1 MKGTFLSF
9 GSCLCFRYQDMRRQI
24 GFEIRDMWYNLGNFD
39 KLPVLL
45 LFIFSCD
52 RKQTFTSEWIHWSL
66 TKALTPACWPLTRD
80 TNFVFSI
87 YNYLPTNYPLTHY
100 KSTQQLNIKQW
111 IVNKLYILWWERL
124 SSQVSMAWDCK

>member
-52 RKQTFTSEWIHWSL
+52 RKQTFTSE
-66 TKALTPACWPLTRD
+66 
-80 TNFVFSI
+80 
-87 YNYLPTNYPLTHY
+87 
-100 KSTQQLNIKQW
+100 
-111 IVNKLYILWWERL
+111 
-124 SSQVSMAWDCK
+124 